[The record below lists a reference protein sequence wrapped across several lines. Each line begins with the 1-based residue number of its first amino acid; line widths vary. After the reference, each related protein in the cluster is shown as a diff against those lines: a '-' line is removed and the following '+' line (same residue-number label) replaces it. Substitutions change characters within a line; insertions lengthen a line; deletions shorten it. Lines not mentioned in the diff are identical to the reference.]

1 MMKRNWISFFFQHHN
16 NLQEFMSILKQNLD
30 GCDSFVISKL
40 SPNCARCMK
49 VMEGRWTMKFD
60 PGGWAARDFIA
71 TQLSLFMFFIIAT
84 IKGFCHS
91 CFVIII

>member
-1 MMKRNWISFFFQHHN
+1 
-16 NLQEFMSILKQNLD
+16 MSILKQNMD

-40 SPNCARCMK
+40 SPNYARCMK
-49 VMEGRWTMKFD
+49 MEGRWTIKFD

-71 TQLSLFMFFIIAT
+71 TQLSLFMFFIIAI

-91 CFVIII
+91 CFVNII

>member
-1 MMKRNWISFFFQHHN
+1 MLKRNWISFFFQHHN
-16 NLQEFMSILKQNLD
+16 NLREFISIFKKKLD

-40 SPNCARCMK
+40 SPNCARCMM
-49 VMEGRWTMKFD
+49 MEGRWTMKFD

-84 IKGFCHS
+84 IKGFCTH
-91 CFVIII
+91 VL